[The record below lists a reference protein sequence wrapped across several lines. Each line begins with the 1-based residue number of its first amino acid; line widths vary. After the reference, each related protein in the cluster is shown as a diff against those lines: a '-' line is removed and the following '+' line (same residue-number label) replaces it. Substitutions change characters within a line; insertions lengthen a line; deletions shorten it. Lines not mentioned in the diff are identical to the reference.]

1 MSLVQR
7 KARPLTRGSGS
18 LRDDRLFIVA
28 CDDTYAPKQ
37 YFDRF
42 QLTRVKIHV
51 EPTVDG
57 TSSGPH
63 VLQRLLAIDHEDD
76 DELWMLLDTDHCIR
90 GNHLPSFLAALQ
102 EAKRQGVQVA
112 LSRPCFEIWLLLH
125 HVEETEVTALAD
137 AEALEKAL
145 REHLGHYNKT
155 NIRAEDFPLG
165 SVVLACGRAE
175 RLDAS
180 IGGGDIPDGNTT
192 RVYRLLQAIVAK
204 ALPSQLPAELRSLL
218 P

>member
-145 REHLGHYNKT
+145 REHLGHYNAAC
-155 NIRAEDFPLG
+155 ISPPARA
-165 SVVLACGRAE
+165 AAW
-175 RLDAS
+175 
-180 IGGGDIPDGNTT
+180 
-192 RVYRLLQAIVAK
+192 
-204 ALPSQLPAELRSLL
+204 
-218 P
+218 